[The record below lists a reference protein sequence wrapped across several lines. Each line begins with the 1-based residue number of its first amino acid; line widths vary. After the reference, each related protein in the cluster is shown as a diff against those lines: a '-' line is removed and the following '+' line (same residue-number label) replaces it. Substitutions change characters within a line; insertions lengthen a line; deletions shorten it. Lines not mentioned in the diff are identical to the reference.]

1 METHRCRL
9 WPLRV
14 SSLSRPKIRI
24 SWNAANTV
32 KWVQIAFVISKRSP
46 WCWLLKM
53 EEVLEGTLSKLPTGE
68 WLKPCCKSLCWKIWT
83 EVWIRLKKSR
93 GHQLR
98 FFVRERSPQVAHLVK
113 PQSKIFSGKN
123 LRIASRLY
131 MATGSWRLIS
141 EYESKLTGKSEEDLR
156 SWSDWQH
163 RTVKSISEAALNCFQ
178 FKTRSRVK
186 TKSLERTCFWRSLL
200 GSQLWR
206 TLSKCKWSDKTAEV
220 LRWRKKAAQEIK
232 TREQRV
238 RTTPA
243 WVNQSSR
250 WVKSWQPTLKWLHSS
265 LKTATAASIWGSAIL
280 PLA

>member
-1 METHRCRL
+1 
-9 WPLRV
+9 
-14 SSLSRPKIRI
+14 
-24 SWNAANTV
+24 
-32 KWVQIAFVISKRSP
+32 
-46 WCWLLKM
+46 M

-186 TKSLERTCFWRSLL
+186 T
-200 GSQLWR
+200 
-206 TLSKCKWSDKTAEV
+206 
-220 LRWRKKAAQEIK
+220 
-232 TREQRV
+232 
-238 RTTPA
+238 
-243 WVNQSSR
+243 
-250 WVKSWQPTLKWLHSS
+250 
-265 LKTATAASIWGSAIL
+265 
-280 PLA
+280 